1 MADQRHTPYDEAPMD
16 TPRAGEPV
24 AAYQPAAQRPVITE
38 MSKTLTKEEEWLRPM
53 TMDDI
58 HRRIDEAEAGIMA
71 GRVVDSQQVFDGME
85 RKYPWLCE

>member
-1 MADQRHTPYDEAPMD
+1 
-16 TPRAGEPV
+16 
-24 AAYQPAAQRPVITE
+24 
-38 MSKTLTKEEEWLRPM
+38 M

-71 GRVVDSQQVFDGME
+71 GRVVDSQQVFDEME